1 MSTFRPELNSETI
14 GSDRV
19 NGHGRSLLPGT
30 TMIRAARTQDLSTLA
45 EVLTSSFHDRQ
56 GWMSW
61 MYPLFYMGIYED
73 LKSRLRLKTAHYA
86 CLVAVPQAI
95 APDPRP
101 DAPQAGDRPGDG
113 LADGALPGNLPGNLP
128 ASPPILGTVE
138 LSRRQSM
145 FWPADQPRHLYISN
159 LAVQENHRRQGIAH
173 QLLATCD
180 KIALDWGYQEI
191 YLHVLEN
198 NHAARRLYWKAGY
211 RLHKIESR
219 LSTWLL
225 NSPRQLYL
233 RKQL

>member
-1 MSTFRPELNSETI
+1 MFMSTFRPELNAETSS
-14 GSDRV
+14 SDRV
-19 NGHGRSLLPGT
+19 NGHGRSLLSGAT
-30 TMIRAARTQDLSTLA
+30 IIRTARTHDLGTLA

-95 APDPRP
+95 ASDSSPDIL
-101 DAPQAGDRPGDG
+101 AGDRPDDDPAPGS
-113 LADGALPGNLPGNLP
+113 LPEN
-128 ASPPILGTVE
+128 PPILGTVE
-138 LSRRQSM
+138 LSRRQLL

-180 KIALDWGYQEI
+180 KIARDWGYQEI

-211 RLHKIESR
+211 RLHKIESH

-225 NSPRQLYL
+225 NSPRHLYL